1 MPGTEVKACRKI
13 SNRVLI
19 LVVAAVLLISN
30 AATGLIC
37 WHQADEAA
45 HRRADAE
52 MQTYIVEH
60 SVSRSTTYQRLVNS
74 WTKTLA
80 EVYGDVIFF
89 GDSITA
95 GGLWEEYYPYLT
107 PVNLGVVGDT
117 IEGLMTRLP
126 QIEMLMCEKC
136 FVMIG
141 VNDLNFGSTVEET
154 LQNYQ
159 TMLDSFAEM
168 RDELGTQFYLQS
180 VLPVREDATIYE
192 IKNEDV
198 RKLNEGITALADE
211 YEMTYIDVHT
221 LMADDT
227 GALNEAYS
235 FDGLHLTEAGYQVWQ
250 ELLIPYLNE

>member
-1 MPGTEVKACRKI
+1 MSGTEIKTSAKRNKHMI
-13 SNRVLI
+13 WI
-19 LVVAAVLLISN
+19 VVVVVMLISN
-30 AATGLIC
+30 VATGWVC
-37 WHQADEAA
+37 WHQADAA
-45 HRRADAE
+45 AQARADAE
-52 MQTYIVEH
+52 MQTYIEEH
-60 SVSRSTTYQRLVNS
+60 SVPRTKTYQRLADS

-95 GGLWEEYYPYLT
+95 GGQWEEYYPYLT
-107 PVNLGVVGDT
+107 PVNLGVVGDV
-117 IEGLMTRLP
+117 IDGLMTRLP

-141 VNDLNFGSTVEET
+141 VNDLNFGSTVEAT
-154 LQNYQ
+154 LQNYR
-159 TMLDSFAEM
+159 TMLDSFVQM

-180 VLPVREDATIYE
+180 VLPVREDVTIYD

-198 RKLNEGITALADE
+198 RALNEGIAALADE
-211 YEMTYIDVHT
+211 YEMTYIDVHASMT
-221 LMADDT
+221 DEQ

-250 ELLIPYLNE
+250 ELLIPYLDE

>member
-1 MPGTEVKACRKI
+1 MPDTEIKTNTKRSKSLIWIVVI
-13 SNRVLI
+13 VVMLVSNM
-19 LVVAAVLLISN
+19 
-30 AATGLIC
+30 ATGWVC
-37 WHQADEAA
+37 WHQADMDAQK
-45 HRRADAE
+45 RADAE
-52 MQTYIVEH
+52 MQAYIEEH
-60 SVSRSTTYQRLVNS
+60 SVPRTKTYQRLVNS

-107 PVNLGVVGDT
+107 PVNLGVVGDV

-126 QIEMLMCEKC
+126 QIEMLMCDKC

-141 VNDLNFGSTVEET
+141 VNDLNFGSTVEAT

-180 VLPVREDATIYE
+180 VLPVREDVTIYD
-192 IKNEDV
+192 IKNEDICA
-198 RKLNEGITALADE
+198 LNEGIAALADE
-211 YEMTYIDVHT
+211 YDMTYIDVHT

-235 FDGLHLTEAGYQVWQ
+235 FDGLHLTEAGYQMWQ
-250 ELLIPYLNE
+250 ELLIPYLDE